1 MSWNDGDEGPWGG
14 GNSGENSKKPWN
26 SGKRSRNNQPNLE
39 DIIRSGQENLKKML
53 PPGKGMSSVF
63 MGALLVLVG
72 LWLSTGIYRVQ
83 PSEQGLVLRFGKMS
97 RIAQPGLNYH
107 LPSPIE
113 QVVIKNVTAVNRVES
128 GTLLQNRE
136 EGEEGLM
143 LTGDENIVLVNFT
156 VLWIIKD
163 IEQYVFNAKSP
174 DETVKS
180 AAESV
185 VREII
190 AQTPIS
196 SALTEGRG
204 AINQKAQQTLQSLM
218 DAYKLGIHIQEVLM
232 GSIDPPSAVIDA
244 YRDVQR
250 AKADQE
256 RSRNDAEAYR
266 NSILPTA
273 RGEVQKI
280 IMAADGYRQKVVA
293 QAQGNASRFLALL
306 TQYSLAPQITS
317 QRLYLETL
325 EDVLREVP
333 KIVMD
338 HGGASQGVLPYLPLP
353 GLAKKKAMVSDEK
366 SD

>member
-14 GNSGENSKKPWN
+14 DNSKKSWN
-26 SGKRSRNNQPNLE
+26 SGKKSRNGQPSLE
-39 DIIRSGQENLKKML
+39 DIIRSGQENLKKIL
-53 PPGKGMSSVF
+53 PPGKGLSFIF
-63 MGALLVLVG
+63 MWVLLVLVG
-72 LWLSTGIYRVQ
+72 LWLSTGIYRIQ

-107 LPSPIE
+107 LPFPVE
-113 QVVIKNVTAVNRVES
+113 QVVIKNVTAVNRIES
-128 GTLLQNRE
+128 GMLLQSRE

-163 IEQYVFNAKSP
+163 IQEYIFNAKSP
-174 DETVKS
+174 EETVKS

-190 AQTPIS
+190 GQTPIS
-196 SALTEGRG
+196 SALTEGRS

-218 DAYKLGIHIQEVLM
+218 DTYKLGIHIQEVLM
-232 GSIDPPSAVIDA
+232 GSIDPPAAVIDA
-244 YRDVQR
+244 FRDVQR

-280 IMAADGYRQKVVA
+280 IMAADGYRQKVIA
-293 QAQGNASRFLALL
+293 EAEGNASRFLALL
-306 TQYSLAPQITS
+306 AQYTLAPQITA

-325 EDVLREVP
+325 ADVLREVP
-333 KIVMD
+333 KVVLG
-338 HGGASQGVLPYLPLP
+338 HGGAVQGIMPYLPLP
-353 GLAKKKAMVSDEK
+353 GLTQNPKKTVTQDEK
-366 SD
+366 PG